1 MQKSKF
7 SKDIIKKLKYILSSL
22 KKIARKRGFLLYASA
37 AISIIIFLYITFL
50 YLIVTDKFEGKKWAL
65 PSKIYSDSLTLY
77 PGIDINSIDIAG
89 RLKRLNYHRVSSE
102 PKEGE
107 YRQEGNIIDIYLH
120 NFIYPNKPFTGSPVR
135 IYLKNTQ
142 IEKMEGY
149 LTKEELFSIEIEPEL
164 ITAIFEGGWQERNL
178 MKLPA
183 VPKYLTDAIVT
194 IEDRRFYEHFG
205 IDPRSIA
212 RAILANIKNIGVS
225 QGGSTITQQLVK
237 NMFLSHKRTFWRKV
251 NEAVMAVILDARY
264 SKEEILEAYIN
275 EIYLGQRGSVG
286 IFGFGEAAR
295 FYFSKDAAQLT
306 LAESALL
313 SGLIR
318 SPNSYSPYVNVSKAR
333 TRRNLVLSK
342 MLERDKITNDEYK
355 EALSEQIVMREYQIK
370 DNDAPY
376 FVDYVRKQL
385 QENYPES
392 VLTSEGLQ
400 IFTTLDP
407 NLQRA
412 GEKALKNGL
421 AELENKYPSL
431 IRKEQDESL
440 QGAVLVIQPQT
451 GYIKAMLGGR
461 DYKITQ
467 FNRIA
472 QAKRQPGSVFK
483 PVVYLTALTSLPE
496 GKPKFTPSSIID
508 DSPVTINFDN
518 KDWSPQNY
526 DKKYYGNV
534 TLRTALEKSLNAST
548 VKIAQETGIENI
560 ILTAKALGIES
571 PLKNI
576 PSIALGT
583 IELTPLEIAVAYST
597 IANSG
602 IRPVPISIKDVLDK
616 DGNVIEKKVLEMEQA
631 ASPQAAFVL
640 THLLKGVIDN
650 GTAMAVRQMGFNRP
664 AAGKTGTTS
673 DYKDAWF
680 VGYTPELLSLVWVGF
695 DQKDVI
701 NLSGSQAA
709 LPIWTDFMKNALG
722 NTENSDFLP
731 LQGIVFKKVDRK
743 SGLLANSSC
752 PDSVEEAFIEGTE
765 PKEECSGEKG
775 GIIKWFKGIFE
786 K

>member
-1 MQKSKF
+1 
-7 SKDIIKKLKYILSSL
+7 
-22 KKIARKRGFLLYASA
+22 
-37 AISIIIFLYITFL
+37 
-50 YLIVTDKFEGKKWAL
+50 
-65 PSKIYSDSLTLY
+65 
-77 PGIDINSIDIAG
+77 
-89 RLKRLNYHRVSSE
+89 
-102 PKEGE
+102 
-107 YRQEGNIIDIYLH
+107 
-120 NFIYPNKPFTGSPVR
+120 
-135 IYLKNTQ
+135 
-142 IEKMEGY
+142 
-149 LTKEELFSIEIEPEL
+149 
-164 ITAIFEGGWQERNL
+164 
-178 MKLPA
+178 
-183 VPKYLTDAIVT
+183 
-194 IEDRRFYEHFG
+194 
-205 IDPRSIA
+205 
-212 RAILANIKNIGVS
+212 
-225 QGGSTITQQLVK
+225 
-237 NMFLSHKRTFWRKV
+237 
-251 NEAVMAVILDARY
+251 
-264 SKEEILEAYIN
+264 
-275 EIYLGQRGSVG
+275 
-286 IFGFGEAAR
+286 
-295 FYFSKDAAQLT
+295 
-306 LAESALL
+306 
-313 SGLIR
+313 
-318 SPNSYSPYVNVSKAR
+318 
-333 TRRNLVLSK
+333 

-355 EALSEQIVMREYQIK
+355 GALSEQIVMREYQIK

-400 IFTTLDP
+400 IFTTLEP

-431 IRKEQDESL
+431 KRKEKDESL
-440 QGAVLVIQPQT
+440 QGAILVIQPQT

-461 DYKITQ
+461 DYKVTQ

-571 PLKNI
+571 PLQNI

-583 IELTPLEIAVAYST
+583 IELTPLEIGVAYST

-602 IRPVPISIKDVLDK
+602 IRPVPISIKDVIDK

-650 GTAMAVRQMGFNRP
+650 GTAMAVGQMGFSRP

-709 LPIWTDFMKNALG
+709 LPIWTVFMKNALG

-731 LQGIVFKKVDRK
+731 PQGIVFKKVDRK

-765 PKEECSGEKG
+765 PTEECSGEKG

>member
-1 MQKSKF
+1 MRKSKF

-22 KKIARKRGFLLYASA
+22 KKITRKRSFLLYTSA
-37 AISIIIFLYITFL
+37 AISLIFLLYITFL
-50 YLIVTDKFEGKKWAL
+50 YLIVADKFEGKKWAL

-77 PGIDINSIDIAG
+77 PGIDINSIDLFG

-142 IEKMEGY
+142 IEKMENY
-149 LTKEELFSIEIEPEL
+149 QTKDEVFSIEIEPEL

-178 MKLPA
+178 VKLPA

-237 NMFLSHKRTFWRKV
+237 NMFLSHKRTYWRKI

-318 SPNSYSPYVNVSKAR
+318 SPNSYSPYVNINKAR

-355 EALSEQIVMREYQIK
+355 GALSEQIVMREYQIK

-400 IFTTLDP
+400 IFTTLEP

-431 IRKEQDESL
+431 KRKEKDESL
-440 QGAVLVIQPQT
+440 QGAILVIQPQT

-461 DYKITQ
+461 DYKVTQ

-571 PLKNI
+571 PLQNI

-583 IELTPLEIAVAYST
+583 IELTPLEIGVAYST

-602 IRPVPISIKDVLDK
+602 IRPVPISIKDVIDK

-650 GTAMAVRQMGFNRP
+650 GTAMAVGQMGFSRP

-731 LQGIVFKKVDRK
+731 PQGIVFKKVDRK

-765 PKEECSGEKG
+765 PTEECSGEKG

>member
-1 MQKSKF
+1 MKT
-7 SKDIIKKLKYILSSL
+7 IIKKLKDFFIQFKKRIPFKRL
-22 KKIARKRGFLLYASA
+22 KKKGIILYAFIGFFLLT
-37 AISIIIFLYITFL
+37 FVYITFL
-50 YLIVTDKFEGKKWAL
+50 YLVVTDKFEGKKWAL

-77 PGIDINSIDIAG
+77 PGIDINSVDLAG
-89 RLKRLNYHRVSSE
+89 RFKRLNYHKTSSE

-120 NFIYPNKPFTGSPVR
+120 NFVYPNKPFNGFPIR
-135 IYLKNTQ
+135 LYLKNTQ
-142 IEKMEGY
+142 IEKMENY
-149 LTKEELFSIEIEPEL
+149 QTKDEIFSIEIEPEL

-178 MKLPA
+178 VKLSA

-212 RAILANIKNIGVS
+212 RAIMANIKNVGVS

-237 NMFLSHKRTFWRKV
+237 NMFLSHKRTFWRKI

-295 FYFSKDAAQLT
+295 FYFSKEVSQLT

-318 SPNSYSPYVNVSKAR
+318 SPNSYSPYVNINKSR

-342 MLERDKITNDEYK
+342 LLERDKITNDEYK
-355 EALSEQIVMREYQIK
+355 TALSEQIVMREYQIK

-412 GEKALKNGL
+412 GDRALKSGL
-421 AELENKYPSL
+421 AELENRYPSL
-431 IRKEQDESL
+431 KRKEQDESL
-440 QGAVLVIQPQT
+440 QGAILVIQPQT

-483 PVVYLTALTSLPE
+483 PIVYLTALTPMPD

-534 TLRTALEKSLNAST
+534 TLRTAIEKSLNAST

-560 ILTAKALGIES
+560 ISTAKALGIES
-571 PLKNI
+571 PLQNI

-583 IELTPLEIAVAYST
+583 IELTPLEIGVAYST

-602 IRPVPISIKDVLDK
+602 IRPVPISIKDVIDK
-616 DGNVIEKKVLEMEQA
+616 DGNVIEKKALEMEKA
-631 ASPQAAFVL
+631 ASPQASFIL

-650 GTAMAVRQMGFNRP
+650 GTAMAVRQAGFNRP

-680 VGYTPELLSLVWVGF
+680 VGYTPELLSLVWLGF

-709 LPIWTDFMKNALG
+709 LPIWTDFMKSALG

-731 LQGIVFKKVDRK
+731 PQGIVFKKVDRK

>member
-7 SKDIIKKLKYILSSL
+7 SKDIIRSL
-22 KKIARKRGFLLYASA
+22 KKFLSHLNKIVLKRSFLLYTA
-37 AISIIIFLYITFL
+37 AALSLITFLYITFL
-50 YLIVTDKFEGKKWAL
+50 YLVVTDKFEGKKWAL

-77 PGIDINSIDIAG
+77 PGIDINSIDLLG
-89 RLKRLNYHRVSSE
+89 RLKRLNYHRVLAE
-102 PKEGE
+102 PKQGE

-120 NFIYPNKPFTGSPVR
+120 NFVYPNKPFNGFSIR
-135 IYLKNTQ
+135 LYLKNTQ
-142 IEKMEGY
+142 IEKIEGY
-149 LTKEELFSIEIEPEL
+149 QAKEELFSVEIEPEM

-178 MKLPA
+178 VKLSA

-237 NMFLSHKRTFWRKV
+237 NMFLSHKRTFWRKI

-295 FYFSKDAAQLT
+295 FYFSKEASQLT

-313 SGLIR
+313 AGLIR
-318 SPNSYSPYVNVSKAR
+318 SPNSYSPYVNINKSR

-342 MLERDKITNDEYK
+342 MMEMEKITNDEYK
-355 EALSEQIVMREYQIK
+355 TALSEQIVMREYQIK

-400 IFTTLDP
+400 IFTTLEP

-412 GEKALKNGL
+412 GERALKNGL
-421 AELENKYPSL
+421 ADLEKKYPSL
-431 IRKEQDESL
+431 KRKEQDESL
-440 QGAVLVIQPQT
+440 QAAILVIQPQT

-467 FNRIA
+467 FNRIT

-483 PVVYLTALTSLPE
+483 PVVYLTALTPMPD

-534 TLRTALEKSLNAST
+534 TLRTAIEKSLNAST

-560 ILTAKALGIES
+560 ISTAKALGIES
-571 PLKNI
+571 PLQNI

-583 IELTPLEIAVAYST
+583 IELTPLEIGVAYST

-602 IRPVPISIKDVLDK
+602 IRPVPISIKDVIDK
-616 DGNVIEKKVLEMEQA
+616 DGNVIEKKALEMEKA
-631 ASPQAAFVL
+631 ASPQASFIL

-650 GTAMAVRQMGFNRP
+650 GTAMAVRQAGFNRP

-695 DQKDVI
+695 DQKDVL
-701 NLSGSQAA
+701 NLSGSHAA

-731 LQGIVFKKVDRK
+731 PQGIVFKKVDRK

-752 PDSVEEAFIEGTE
+752 PDTVDEAFIEGTE
-765 PKEECSGEKG
+765 PTEECSGEKG

>member
-1 MQKSKF
+1 MKNEKF
-7 SKDIIKKLKYILSSL
+7 KIKAKEFFAYFKKKIKKVSKAKLFLYTAI
-22 KKIARKRGFLLYASA
+22 GFSFV
-37 AISIIIFLYITFL
+37 IFIYITFL
-50 YLIVTDKFEGKKWAL
+50 YLVVTDKFEGKKWAL

-77 PGIDINSIDIAG
+77 PGIDINSIDLSG
-89 RLKRLNYHRVSSE
+89 RLKRLNYHRASAE
-102 PKEGE
+102 PKQGE

-120 NFIYPNKPFTGSPVR
+120 NFIYPNKPFTGFPVR
-135 IYLKNTQ
+135 VYLKNTQ
-142 IEKMEGY
+142 IEKMENY
-149 LTKEELFSIEIEPEL
+149 LTKEELFSSEIEPEL

-178 MKLPA
+178 VKLSA
-183 VPKYLTDAIVT
+183 VPKHLTDAIVT
-194 IEDRRFYEHFG
+194 IEDIRFYEHFG

-212 RAILANIKNIGVS
+212 RAIMANIKNVGVS

-237 NMFLSHKRTFWRKV
+237 NMFLSHKRTFWRKI

-286 IFGFGEAAR
+286 IFGFGEASH
-295 FYFSKDAAQLT
+295 FYFSKEVSQLT

-313 SGLIR
+313 AGLIR
-318 SPNSYSPYVNVSKAR
+318 SPNSYSPYVNINKSR

-342 MLERDKITNDEYK
+342 MMEKEKIANDEYK
-355 EALSEQIVMREYQIK
+355 TALAEQIIMREYQIK

-407 NLQRA
+407 NLQRT
-412 GEKALKNGL
+412 GERALKNGL
-421 AELENKYPSL
+421 AELERKYPSL
-431 IRKEQDESL
+431 KRKEQDESL
-440 QGAVLVIQPQT
+440 QGAILVIQPQT

-483 PVVYLTALTSLPE
+483 PVVYLTALMPMPD

-508 DSPVTINFDN
+508 DSPITINFDN

-526 DKKYYGNV
+526 DKKYYGNI
-534 TLRTALEKSLNAST
+534 TLRTALEKSLNVST
-548 VKIAQETGIENI
+548 VKIAQEAGVDNI
-560 ILTAKALGIES
+560 ISTAKALGIAS
-571 PLKNI
+571 PLQNI

-583 IELTPLEIAVAYST
+583 IELTPLEIGVAYST

-602 IRPVPISIKDVLDK
+602 IRPVPISIKDVIDK
-616 DGNVIEKKVLEMEQA
+616 DGNVIEKKGLEMEQVV
-631 ASPQAAFVL
+631 SPQATFVL

-650 GTAMAVRQMGFNRP
+650 GTAMAVRQAGFNKI

-680 VGYTPELLSLVWVGF
+680 VGYTPELLCLVWVGF
-695 DQKDVI
+695 DQSDVL

-709 LPIWTDFMKNALG
+709 LPIWTDFMKNALK
-722 NTENSDFLP
+722 EKESSDFLP
-731 LQGIVFKKVDRK
+731 PQGIIFKKVDRK

-765 PKEECSGEKG
+765 PKEECSSEKG
-775 GIIKWFKGIFE
+775 GIIKWFRGIFE

>member
-37 AISIIIFLYITFL
+37 VISIIIFFYITFL

-77 PGIDINSIDIAG
+77 HGIDINSIDLAG

-107 YRQEGNIIDIYLH
+107 YRQEGNIIDIYFH

-251 NEAVMAVILDARY
+251 NEAVMAVIIDARY
-264 SKEEILEAYIN
+264 SKDEILEAYIN

-431 IRKEQDESL
+431 KRKEKDEFL
-440 QGAVLVIQPQT
+440 QGAILVIQPQT

-461 DYKITQ
+461 DYKVTQ

-571 PLKNI
+571 PLQNI

-583 IELTPLEIAVAYST
+583 IELTPLEVGVAYST

-602 IRPVPISIKDVLDK
+602 IRPVPISIKDVIDK

-731 LQGIVFKKVDRK
+731 PQGIVFKKVDRK

-765 PKEECSGEKG
+765 PTEECSGEKG

>member
-1 MQKSKF
+1 M
-7 SKDIIKKLKYILSSL
+7 LYTAAALSL
-22 KKIARKRGFLLYASA
+22 IT
-37 AISIIIFLYITFL
+37 FLYITFL
-50 YLIVTDKFEGKKWAL
+50 YLIATDKFEGKKWAL

-77 PGIDINSIDIAG
+77 PGIDINSIDLTG
-89 RLKRLNYHRVSSE
+89 RLRRLNYHRTTSE

-135 IYLKNTQ
+135 LYLKNTQ

-164 ITAIFEGGWQERNL
+164 ITAIFEGGWQERSL
-178 MKLPA
+178 VKLSA

-205 IDPRSIA
+205 IDPRAVA
-212 RAILANIKNIGVS
+212 RAILANIKNIGVA

-237 NMFLSHKRTFWRKV
+237 NMFLSHKRTFWRKI

-295 FYFSKDAAQLT
+295 FYFSKEVSQLT

-318 SPNSYSPYVNVSKAR
+318 SPNSYSPYVNINKAR
-333 TRRNLVLSK
+333 ARRNLVLSK
-342 MLERDKITNDEYK
+342 MMEMEKITNDEYK
-355 EALSEQIVMREYQIK
+355 AALSEQIVMREYQIK

-376 FVDYVRKQL
+376 FVDYVKKQL

-400 IFTTLDP
+400 IFTTLEP

-412 GEKALKNGL
+412 GEKALKSGL
-421 AELENKYPSL
+421 ADLEKRYPSL

-440 QGAVLVIQPQT
+440 QAAILVIQPQT

-461 DYKITQ
+461 NYKITQ
-467 FNRIA
+467 FNRIT

-483 PVVYLTALTSLPE
+483 PVVYLTALTPMTD

-548 VKIAQETGIENI
+548 VKIAQETGVDNI
-560 ILTAKALGIES
+560 IATAKALGIES
-571 PLKNI
+571 HLQNI

-602 IRPVPISIKDVLDK
+602 IRPVPISIKDVIDK
-616 DGNVIEKKVLEMEQA
+616 DGNVIEKKGLEMEKA

-640 THLLKGVIDN
+640 THLLKGVVDN
-650 GTAMAVRQMGFNRP
+650 GTAMAVRQMGFSRP

-695 DQKDVI
+695 DEKDVI

-709 LPIWTDFMKNALG
+709 LPIWTEFMKAAG
-722 NTENSDFLP
+722 STENSDFLP
-731 LQGIVFKKVDRK
+731 PQGIIFKKVDRK
-743 SGLLANSSC
+743 SGLLSNSSC
-752 PDSVEEAFIEGTE
+752 PDSVQEAFIEGTE
-765 PKEECSGEKG
+765 PTEECSSEKG